1 MTSKWQLII
10 KILMIR
16 FREIVMRS
24 RVSKDQI
31 ALGWLFLLAPCCALA
46 VVPIK
51 TALTAAALALKIIA
65 SI

>member
-31 ALGWLFLLAPCCALA
+31 ALLLAPCCALA